1 MQRIW
6 ITAAMPALLAIGCG
20 GGGGGGSK
28 GGLSIAPATTGATT
42 KPAPITTNTTGG
54 IVVTPKPGTG
64 TGPVTSGSTGPVTSS
79 GTVVKTPIV
88 LTVTPK
94 SAAQGAQITLAGTN
108 LDQASDVRVGGVPL
122 VNAVAVPAE
131 IKGTLGAH
139 AAGAVDITLKD
150 KAGKTLTYSGLF
162 TYLAPPVTTPAP
174 AVTTVTPATAA
185 QGAAITINGTNLD
198 QAASVTVGGVALT
211 GITIAPAS
219 IKGTLGNHAAGAV
232 DIVITDKAG
241 KTYTVTGKF
250 TYLAPPVTAKKPV
263 VTKVTPDK
271 AAPGDTVT
279 VTGTDL

>member
-64 TGPVTSGSTGPVTSS
+64 GTTPVTSGSTGGVTSGS
-79 GTVVKTPIV
+79 TGGTVVKTPVV

-198 QAASVTVGGVALT
+198 QAASVSYATAGGSATLT
-211 GITIAPAS
+211 
-219 IKGTLGNHAAGAV
+219 
-232 DIVITDKAG
+232 
-241 KTYTVTGKF
+241 
-250 TYLAPPVTAKKPV
+250 
-263 VTKVTPDK
+263 
-271 AAPGDTVT
+271 
-279 VTGTDL
+279 